1 MKKIIS
7 YSLYGGAKKYW
18 YGMLCNVEQAK
29 IIYPGW
35 ICRVYYDSS
44 VPHDVIK
51 ELSTVDNVELV
62 NMDGITEYFKM
73 SWRFLAIDDDDVEI
87 MICRDADS
95 RLSWREKTCVDI
107 FMESDKLLHSIRDNP
122 NHPDIMGGMWGMKKN
137 TFPNMITEIQN
148 YNKGNFWQID
158 QNFLNQVVYP
168 SCSGNIFVH
177 DEFFNFESHRKNFPT
192 KRLDKEF
199 VGDVFDDKNI
209 RHPEYYKKI

>member
-1 MKKIIS
+1 MKKVIS
-7 YSLYGGAKKYW
+7 FSLWGHNPKYTQGAIENIKLSKKIYPEW
-18 YGMLCNVEQAK
+18 TCRFYIGDIPQNIYDIMKNEENVE
-29 IIYPGW
+29 II
-35 ICRVYYDSS
+35 
-44 VPHDVIK
+44 
-51 ELSTVDNVELV
+51 
-62 NMDGITEYFKM
+62 NMSQSGDWTSMF
-73 SWRFLAIDDDDVEI
+73 WRFYPASESNVDIFIV
-87 MICRDADS
+87 RDTDS
-95 RLSWREKTCVDI
+95 RLSMREKYAVDEWI
-107 FMESDKLLHSIRDNP
+107 SSDKGLHIMRD
-122 NHPDIMGGMWGMKKN
+122 HPFHNSLIMGGMWGMKKN
-137 TFPNMITEIQN
+137 TFPNMITEIKN